1 MPGCGLADSGSRRI
15 SSAHQ
20 APLETAGMDCE
31 SHHRTVRSDAQ
42 QFRSIVNS
50 TGMNKWNRLFVGLY
64 TIASA
69 VYRSA
74 IPKPRVETMTICIGR
89 TEMKKIAFVAMLVV
103 AVLLSYSLPIV
114 IAQEST
120 EEAAPVSVGVT
131 IVGQNYCLLGTL
143 AQDEMAGANA
153 AYAMLNG
160 LKVAEA
166 KDVDGNVLADLVGKT
181 LHYLP
186 SKAGEPLLVGEQNQ
200 NKKVTLIGKL
210 FKNESA
216 LLVESFEAEGGG
228 DDWDEL
234 PVGAMSGLQV
244 L

>member
-1 MPGCGLADSGSRRI
+1 
-15 SSAHQ
+15 
-20 APLETAGMDCE
+20 
-31 SHHRTVRSDAQ
+31 
-42 QFRSIVNS
+42 
-50 TGMNKWNRLFVGLY
+50 
-64 TIASA
+64 
-69 VYRSA
+69 
-74 IPKPRVETMTICIGR
+74 
-89 TEMKKIAFVAMLVV
+89 MKKIAFVAMLVV

-114 IAQEST
+114 IAQESA
-120 EEAAPVSVGVT
+120 EEAPPASVGVT

-143 AQDEMAGANA
+143 AKDEMPGANA
-153 AYAMLNG
+153 AYALLNG

-186 SKAGEPLLVGEQNQ
+186 NKAGEPLLVGEQNQ

-216 LLVESFEAEGGG
+216 LLVESFEAEGGD